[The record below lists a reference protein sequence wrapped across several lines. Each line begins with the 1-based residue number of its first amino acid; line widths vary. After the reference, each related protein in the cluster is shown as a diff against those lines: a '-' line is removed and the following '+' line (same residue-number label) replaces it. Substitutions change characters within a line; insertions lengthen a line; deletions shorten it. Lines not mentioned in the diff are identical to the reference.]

1 MCESCW
7 EENGSPKID
16 NARVRFVSD
25 LIKSLYE
32 SHASGGHAHV
42 IVDDFNV
49 SDDTIVWSFND
60 IMDQAEKLDP
70 SDMECNPVEIVKSAF
85 VICAMLFLTREER
98 ASALALHDGYWKPEP
113 SHPTG
118 DGVGA

>member
-1 MCESCW
+1 MCELCW

-16 NARVRFVSD
+16 NARVRFVSE
-25 LIKSLYE
+25 LIASLYE
-32 SHASGGHAHV
+32 SHVSGGHAHV

-49 SDDTIVWSFND
+49 SNDTIVWAFNN
-60 IMDQAEKLDP
+60 IMEQAEKFNPAD
-70 SDMECNPVEIVKSAF
+70 EEYNPVEVVRSSF
-85 VICAMLFLTREER
+85 VICAMLFLAREER

-118 DGVGA
+118 DGAGA